1 MRRLLSKVPHLIV
14 LLLLAY
20 AVVSLVPPS
29 IWNGNRIAVVS
40 ILGIILIAFILYFK
54 WPRDRLS
61 FANSWPTPA
70 ANSRIRH
77 YLRILLLLDYSPR
90 KARTLKQVVLSLLV
104 VPFLTLLLFVLAA
117 TIAPLFFD
125 VSDGFRGTMLRLG
138 LPMLLGLVLVNPVLH
153 GLVFRL
159 RTKYDLKS
167 ALLSIVMY
175 LPMFTFAIIAL
186 LHFSTFVL
194 DGETP
199 FLAISW
205 FEVMLASYFGTIACI
220 LVVLTH
226 RVGLDP
232 APAPVITTHR
242 FYQPTEIAVSL
253 GSLVGFVTVVL
264 LASVRSV

>member
-29 IWNGNRIAVVS
+29 VWNENRIAVAS

-54 WPRDRLS
+54 WLRNRLS
-61 FANSWPTPA
+61 FVNSWPTPA

-90 KARTLKQVVLSLLV
+90 KARTLKQVVLSMRF
-104 VPFLTLLLFVLAA
+104 PFLTLLLLVGAA
-117 TIAPLFFD
+117 TMASLFFD
-125 VSDGFRGTMLRLG
+125 VSDGFRGTVLRLG

-159 RTKYDLKS
+159 RTKYDLKN

-186 LHFSTFVL
+186 LHFSRFVL

-199 FLAISW
+199 FLASSW
-205 FEVMLASYFGTIACI
+205 FEVMLASCFGTIACI
-220 LVVLTH
+220 LPVLTH

-232 APAPVITTHR
+232 APEPVITTHR
-242 FYQPTEIAVSL
+242 FYQPTEIAISL
-253 GSLVGFVTVVL
+253 GSLVGFATVVL